1 MKNLSID
8 EQRDLLNRRKEEY
21 KNSLTTSVEE
31 TKTEIGN
38 KLQTIAFAAG
48 AALLGYLVVK
58 VVDELTHKKEE
69 PRQPSNQPSE
79 QPSTQIPVYQP
90 QPPAQQETGFSFT
103 NFLKE
108 QLAFFLVS
116 VAKDKMYELI
126 DFALHNLRHH
136 MPAKPAQKQQEDE

>member
-8 EQRDLLNRRKEEY
+8 EQRELLNRRKEEY
-21 KNSLTTSVEE
+21 KHSLTTSVEE
-31 TKTEIGN
+31 TKAEIGS

-48 AALLGYLVVK
+48 AVLLGYLVVK

-69 PRQPSNQPSE
+69 ARQPSE
-79 QPSTQIPVYQP
+79 QPPVQMPIYQP
-90 QPPAQQETGFSFT
+90 QPPAQHEAGFSFT

-116 VAKDKMYELI
+116 LAKDKMYELI

-136 MPAKPAQKQQEDE
+136 MPAKPAQEQAENE

>member
-1 MKNLSID
+1 MKNLNID
-8 EQRDLLNRRKEEY
+8 EQRELLNRRKEEY

-31 TKTEIGN
+31 TKAEIGS

-48 AALLGYLVVK
+48 AVLLGYLVVK
-58 VVDELTHKKEE
+58 VVDELTRKKEE
-69 PRQPSNQPSE
+69 ARQPSE
-79 QPSTQIPVYQP
+79 QPPVQMPIY
-90 QPPAQQETGFSFT
+90 QPPAQHETGFSFT

-116 VAKDKMYELI
+116 LAKDKMYELI

-136 MPAKPAQKQQEDE
+136 MPAKPAQEQAKNK

>member
-8 EQRDLLNRRKEEY
+8 EQRELLNRRKEEY
-21 KNSLTTSVEE
+21 KNSLTASVEE
-31 TKTEIGN
+31 TTTEIGN

-48 AALLGYLVVK
+48 AILLGYLVVK

-69 PRQPSNQPSE
+69 SRQPLQQASE
-79 QPSTQIPVYQP
+79 QPPAQIPVYQP
-90 QPPAQQETGFSFT
+90 QQPTQQDRGFSFT

-116 VAKDKMYELI
+116 IAKDKMYELI
-126 DFALHNLRHH
+126 DFALHNLRQH
-136 MPAKPAQKQQEDE
+136 MPAKPTERQQEDE

>member
-8 EQRDLLNRRKEEY
+8 EQRELLSRRKEEY

-48 AALLGYLVVK
+48 AVLLGYLVVK
-58 VVDELTHKKEE
+58 VVDELTHKKES
-69 PRQPSNQPSE
+69 PVTQPPADYQPPA
-79 QPSTQIPVYQP
+79 QPPAYQP
-90 QPPAQQETGFSFT
+90 QPPAQHDTGFSFI

-136 MPAKPAQKQQEDE
+136 MPAKPAQEQRENE